1 MTPNNSTAF
10 NALKTNPW
18 DSKIAVVYIYIY
30 IDTFYLYQEINCSRP
45 NNKNTSCW
53 KIAIETSTQA
63 SWSTK
68 DGVNIWAPSFT
79 ICLRISWWPPSM
91 AARRTSWVIL
101 ENFVPPYLL
110 VSHPPRHVCF
120 LWCPRF
126 NRFVHW
132 HADLQYIIMEW
143 CAIVEQHS
151 YDIVI

>member
-18 DSKIAVVYIYIY
+18 DSKIAFL
-30 IDTFYLYQEINCSRP
+30 IDTFDAYQLPGNQLFTA
-45 NNKNTSCW
+45 NNKNISCW
-53 KIAIETSTQA
+53 KIAIETSTQHREA
-63 SWSTK
+63 QRMVWTSELRPSRSVWESLDDLHQWLLEEHLEWSSR
-68 DGVNIWAPSFT
+68 ILS
-79 ICLRISWWPPSM
+79 LHISWYP
-91 AARRTSWVIL
+91 
-101 ENFVPPYLL
+101 N
-110 VSHPPRHVCF
+110 PPRQDCF